1 MVPLFVRLSRRL
13 KSLNTAR
20 RFTFLIVFII
30 VVMLVLSA
38 VRTLSRDPVLVF
50 GNVRNAVRLLL
61 EVLSLFLL
69 LLPSL
74 SDLLFKDFVVL
85 RLKLKPLLQ
94 SWNSHLLFIFT
105 NNSMHFHKDLDQSQ
119 QVLLEV
125 VIALLL
131 FGKPIL
137 ITIKT
142 IIHPYSLLHTFQYH
156 PQIVQQVMLIHS
168 QDH

>member
-85 RLKLKPLLQ
+85 RLKLKPLL
-94 SWNSHLLFIFT
+94 
-105 NNSMHFHKDLDQSQ
+105 
-119 QVLLEV
+119 
-125 VIALLL
+125 
-131 FGKPIL
+131 
-137 ITIKT
+137 
-142 IIHPYSLLHTFQYH
+142 
-156 PQIVQQVMLIHS
+156 
-168 QDH
+168 

>member
-85 RLKLKPLLQ
+85 RLKLKTYDLL
-94 SWNSHLLFIFT
+94 
-105 NNSMHFHKDLDQSQ
+105 
-119 QVLLEV
+119 VLLNQMNC
-125 VIALLL
+125 L
-131 FGKPIL
+131 FK
-137 ITIKT
+137 K
-142 IIHPYSLLHTFQYH
+142 HY
-156 PQIVQQVMLIHS
+156 
-168 QDH
+168 

>member
-20 RFTFLIVFII
+20 RVTFLIVFII

-85 RLKLKPLLQ
+85 RLKLKPLL
-94 SWNSHLLFIFT
+94 
-105 NNSMHFHKDLDQSQ
+105 
-119 QVLLEV
+119 
-125 VIALLL
+125 
-131 FGKPIL
+131 
-137 ITIKT
+137 
-142 IIHPYSLLHTFQYH
+142 
-156 PQIVQQVMLIHS
+156 
-168 QDH
+168 

>member
-1 MVPLFVRLSRRL
+1 MSYFTEVYPFEWMLCWKDALMLSLWCSGHNDLHYCRVRELRRSVSAVNTEQDMVPLFVRLSRRL

-30 VVMLVLSA
+30 VVTLVLSA

-69 LLPSL
+69 LLLLL

-85 RLKLKPLLQ
+85 RLKLKTYDLL
-94 SWNSHLLFIFT
+94 
-105 NNSMHFHKDLDQSQ
+105 
-119 QVLLEV
+119 VLLNQMNC
-125 VIALLL
+125 L
-131 FGKPIL
+131 FK
-137 ITIKT
+137 K
-142 IIHPYSLLHTFQYH
+142 HY
-156 PQIVQQVMLIHS
+156 
-168 QDH
+168 

>member
-61 EVLSLFLL
+61 EVLSLFPPLL
-69 LLPSL
+69 LSL

-85 RLKLKPLLQ
+85 RLKLKPLL
-94 SWNSHLLFIFT
+94 
-105 NNSMHFHKDLDQSQ
+105 
-119 QVLLEV
+119 
-125 VIALLL
+125 
-131 FGKPIL
+131 
-137 ITIKT
+137 
-142 IIHPYSLLHTFQYH
+142 
-156 PQIVQQVMLIHS
+156 
-168 QDH
+168 

>member
-1 MVPLFVRLSRRL
+1 MVPLFVGLSRRL

-85 RLKLKPLLQ
+85 RLKLKPLL
-94 SWNSHLLFIFT
+94 
-105 NNSMHFHKDLDQSQ
+105 
-119 QVLLEV
+119 
-125 VIALLL
+125 
-131 FGKPIL
+131 
-137 ITIKT
+137 
-142 IIHPYSLLHTFQYH
+142 
-156 PQIVQQVMLIHS
+156 
-168 QDH
+168 

>member
-85 RLKLKPLLQ
+85 RLKL
-94 SWNSHLLFIFT
+94 NRINF
-105 NNSMHFHKDLDQSQ
+105 
-119 QVLLEV
+119 LE
-125 VIALLL
+125 
-131 FGKPIL
+131 
-137 ITIKT
+137 
-142 IIHPYSLLHTFQYH
+142 
-156 PQIVQQVMLIHS
+156 
-168 QDH
+168 